1 MGQPRIG
8 GYLIS
13 KLNLLFYSRVARL
26 EFQVDWELV
35 DVLGHV
41 GVVEGRV
48 QEEGG
53 QHDQDEGQQRGQE
66 RDDRPRSP
74 LRHGGCSHPSLL
86 HGGGQLG
93 HGGVQSLGMRRPRHC
108 VSRHFCK
115 HIT

>member
-26 EFQVDWELV
+26 ELQVDWELV

-53 QHDQDEGQQRGQE
+53 QHNQDEGQQRGQE
-66 RDDRPRSP
+66 RDNRPRSP
-74 LRHGGCSHPSLL
+74 LRHGGRPDPGLL
-86 HGGGQLG
+86 HGKAARIWDSVSTRLDYDICKGGIRG
-93 HGGVQSLGMRRPRHC
+93 P
-108 VSRHFCK
+108 K
-115 HIT
+115 